1 MKRTYFF
8 SAPWC
13 TACPAVKVRWMKAV
27 RNYPDIER
35 NLIDMTTDEGRAMGG
50 KYQVQGLPT
59 ILMLNGDG
67 TVHEMFSPLACGT
80 MDVTDFETKLF
91 HWR

>member
-13 TACPAVKVRWMKAV
+13 TSCPAVKVRWAKAI

-35 NLIDMTTDEGRAMGG
+35 HDIDMTTPEGMALQKQFGFRS
-50 KYQVQGLPT
+50 VPT
-59 ILMLNGDG
+59 IVLVDHDG
-67 TVHEMFSPLACGT
+67 EVKEMFTNPGT
-80 MDVTDFETKLF
+80 MSETDFETKLF